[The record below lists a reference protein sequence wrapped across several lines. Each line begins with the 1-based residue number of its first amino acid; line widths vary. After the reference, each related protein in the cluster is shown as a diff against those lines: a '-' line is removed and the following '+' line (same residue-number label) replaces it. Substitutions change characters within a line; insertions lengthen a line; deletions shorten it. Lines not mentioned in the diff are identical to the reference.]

1 MPSRHHPPRP
11 LHGALLLLA
20 LLVAVRVGM
29 EARDWWA
36 HGPDR
41 REFAAQRQ
49 ELVRAGHQ
57 LIVERARADTLRRVI
72 ESHDARLAA
81 QVEQLDRFGRRA
93 TDGLLPH
100 HLYPSYREVL
110 AEYEDEVVRRNEE
123 YERWMDVYASY
134 QEQLERYRT
143 LAESLLHTA
152 GRIGEEYPSIPSPA
166 EAYAEVVEAEGR
178 RP

>member
-1 MPSRHHPPRP
+1 MSLLQRPPRP

-20 LLVAVRVGM
+20 LLVVVRVGM

-36 HGPDR
+36 HGPER
-41 REFAAQRQ
+41 REFSAQRQ

-72 ESHDARLAA
+72 EAHDDRLAA

-100 HLYPSYREVL
+100 HLYPSYREAL
-110 AEYEDEVVRRNEE
+110 AEYEDEVVRRNQE
-123 YERWMDVYASY
+123 YERWLDVYARY
-134 QEQLERYRT
+134 QEQVERYRA
-143 LAESLLHTA
+143 LADSLQHTA
-152 GRIGEEYPSIPSPA
+152 RRIGDEYPSIPTPA
-166 EAYAEVVEAEGR
+166 EAYAEVVERRGGR
-178 RP
+178 P

>member
-1 MPSRHHPPRP
+1 MSLRDRPPRP

-20 LLVAVRVGM
+20 LLVVVRVGM

-41 REFAAQRQ
+41 REFSNQRQ
-49 ELVRAGHQ
+49 ELVSAGYQ
-57 LIVERARADTLRRVI
+57 LIVERARADTLRRII
-72 ESHDARLAA
+72 EAHDSRLAA

-100 HLYPSYREVL
+100 HLYPSYREAL
-110 AEYEDEVVRRNEE
+110 AEYEDEVERRNDE
-123 YERWMDVYASY
+123 YERWMGVYARY
-134 QEQLERYRT
+134 QAQLGRYRA
-143 LAESLLHTA
+143 LADSLLHTA
-152 GRIGEEYPSIPSPA
+152 RRIGEEYPSIPTPA
-166 EAYAEVVEAEGR
+166 EAYAEVLETRGR